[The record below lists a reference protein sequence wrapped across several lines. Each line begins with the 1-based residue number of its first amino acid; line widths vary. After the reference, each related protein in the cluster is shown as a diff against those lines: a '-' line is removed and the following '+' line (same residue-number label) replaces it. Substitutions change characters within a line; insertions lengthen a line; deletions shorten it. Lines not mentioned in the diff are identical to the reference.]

1 MRKLIFG
8 GLFAGAAS
16 LFPIT
21 AGAEPFSAYWS
32 SLSIAEKSLVDRIAE
47 DLFSEQ
53 EMQDPGVA
61 DAFGALSPA
70 LKAHFRARA
79 VEELGVD
86 PAVSGAAD
94 STDI

>member
-53 EMQDPGVA
+53 EMQDPGWPTPS
-61 DAFGALSPA
+61 ALCPRSRRTFAPA
-70 LKAHFRARA
+70 LRRNWALTQR
-79 VEELGVD
+79 
-86 PAVSGAAD
+86 
-94 STDI
+94 

>member
-1 MRKLIFG
+1 M
-8 GLFAGAAS
+8 GAAS
-16 LFPIT
+16 LLPIT

-32 SLSIAEKSLVDRIAE
+32 SLSNAERSLVDRIAE
-47 DLFSEQ
+47 DLFGE
-53 EMQDPGVA
+53 EETQDPAVT

-79 VEELGVD
+79 IEELGVD